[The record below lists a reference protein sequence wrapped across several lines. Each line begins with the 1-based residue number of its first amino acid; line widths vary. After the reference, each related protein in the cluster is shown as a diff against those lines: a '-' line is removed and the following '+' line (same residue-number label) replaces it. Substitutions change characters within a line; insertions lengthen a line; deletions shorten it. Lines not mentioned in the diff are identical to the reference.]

1 MWKWGKGKR
10 RVKRM
15 YIRFTQSTTYI
26 MCSRRGFLKHSEN
39 LSSSRFG
46 ASNAQLLIRACRR
59 FSLASDLL
67 RFIRS
72 VVLPSLTSRVVRF
85 ALKTILRF
93 PLLRLLFSSSPFI
106 SLSRVLSCFLRG
118 RGRLTTSETKNAVL
132 RRNGNL
138 GFQRVPIA
146 GSSRLIWPRNS
157 TVKY

>member
-93 PLLRLLFSSSPFI
+93 PFYVYFSLLLRLFRYHAS
-106 SLSRVLSCFLRG
+106 FLA
-118 RGRLTTSETKNAVL
+118 SYAVAV
-132 RRNGNL
+132 G
-138 GFQRVPIA
+138 
-146 GSSRLIWPRNS
+146 SRLRKQRTQFYGGTETLVS
-157 TVKY
+157 SEFLLLEALA

>member
-106 SLSRVLSCFLRG
+106 SLSRVPSCFLRG
-118 RGRLTTSETKNAVL
+118 RGRARLRKQRMQFYGGTETLVSSEFLLLQAL
-132 RRNGNL
+132 
-138 GFQRVPIA
+138 A
-146 GSSRLIWPRNS
+146 
-157 TVKY
+157 